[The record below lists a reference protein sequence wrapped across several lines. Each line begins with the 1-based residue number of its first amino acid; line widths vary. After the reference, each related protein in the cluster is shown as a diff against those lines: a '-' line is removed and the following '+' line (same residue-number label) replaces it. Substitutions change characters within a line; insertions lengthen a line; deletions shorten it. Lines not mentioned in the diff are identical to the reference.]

1 MRLRKLVVRTLALL
15 VGVPLLAALA
25 GVVFVIIANRTNGV
39 VFVDGEEREYLLHV
53 PATYDPS
60 RPAPLVISLHGAMTW
75 PAFQRDQSGWD
86 RLADEEGFLVVY
98 PSGTGTLVKR
108 WVMKGSE
115 DPPRMQDVRFIGA
128 LIDTLGAAYNVD
140 PTRIFVN
147 GMSNGGGMAFVLS
160 CTLPGRIAAIGAV
173 SAAQSLPWRWCE
185 DPAPVPMIA
194 FHGTGDPL
202 VPYEGG
208 PGTFGDETFPSVR
221 EWAANWAE
229 RNRCQ
234 EDAAESPV
242 TGEVTLLAYAGCAQ
256 DAAVALDARETTVA
270 LYTLRGMGHQW
281 PGGKPMPGWLVGPWS
296 DAVDATRLMWDF
308 FLAHPLAEAE
318 APGSR

>member
-25 GVVFVIIANRTNGV
+25 GVVFIIIANRTNGV
-39 VFVDGEEREYLLHV
+39 ILLDGEEREYLLHV

-86 RLADEEGFLVVY
+86 RLADEEGFLVAY
-98 PSGTGTLVKR
+98 PAGTGTLVKR
-108 WVMKGSE
+108 WAMEGSE

-140 PTRIFVN
+140 PARIFVN

-160 CTLPGRIAAIGAV
+160 CTLPGRIAAVGAV
-173 SAAQSLPWRWCE
+173 SAAQSLPWSWCE
-185 DPAPVPMIA
+185 DPGPVPMIA

-208 PGTFGDETFPSVR
+208 PGAFGDETFPSVR
-221 EWAANWAE
+221 AWAANWAE

-234 EDAAESPV
+234 EDAAESAV
-242 TGEVTLLAYAGCAQ
+242 TGEATLLAYSGCAR
-256 DAAVALDARETTVA
+256 DATVA
-270 LYTLRGMGHQW
+270 LYAVRGMGHQW
-281 PGGKPMPGWLVGPWS
+281 PGGKPMPGWLVGPRS

-318 APGSR
+318 ALGPR